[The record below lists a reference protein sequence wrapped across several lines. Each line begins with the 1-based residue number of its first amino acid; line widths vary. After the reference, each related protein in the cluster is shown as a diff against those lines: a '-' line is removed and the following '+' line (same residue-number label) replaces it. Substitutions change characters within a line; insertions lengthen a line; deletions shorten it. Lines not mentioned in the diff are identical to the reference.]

1 MPNNNA
7 YDRARE
13 RIKKGGGRAAREKA
27 RLIRNRDERRIAAG
41 ERRFE
46 CVSFAE
52 YVEMRD
58 SQVY

>member
-1 MPNNNA
+1 MPNNNP
-7 YDRARE
+7 YDRARA
-13 RIKKGGGRAAREKA
+13 RIKNDGGRAAMKKR
-27 RLIRNRDERRIAAG
+27 RLIRDRDERRIAAG